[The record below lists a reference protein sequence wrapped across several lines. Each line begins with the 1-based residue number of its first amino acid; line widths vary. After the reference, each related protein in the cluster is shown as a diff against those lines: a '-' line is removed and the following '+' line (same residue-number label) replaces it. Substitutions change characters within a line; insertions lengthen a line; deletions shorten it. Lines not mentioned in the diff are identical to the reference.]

1 MNIFCGI
8 EVGRMRNL
16 FRKIFLWLGALF
28 WSKRFRIT
36 SVIASSFA
44 LQMIACAYG
53 TEDDVCY
60 DSKRFLDIGMISMS
74 KIDSAQ
80 LFLNGRRVC
89 VGETNSDRGII
100 ACRDSSVRNPVS
112 RLAISGE
119 IPDNC
124 TPQKGAEGHW
134 DCLEPSDY
142 LEWKPYGDIENCEV
156 TEEYPMWF
164 AMNCYVGGRSD
175 SIDVS
180 SSKLSMNVFV
190 GGQETKIETGLT
202 VSGATHITIVPESD
216 TTKWFSYSDSPVPV
230 GDMYRFPASS
240 SRLGCFEGYCV
251 LSREVLQKEYCFV
264 K

>member
-1 MNIFCGI
+1 
-8 EVGRMRNL
+8 MRSL
-16 FRKIFLWLGALF
+16 LRKFFLWLGALF
-28 WSKRFRIT
+28 WSKRFRIS

-53 TEDDVCY
+53 TEDDICY

-89 VGETNSDRGII
+89 VGETNSDRGMI
-100 ACRDSSVRNPVS
+100 ACRDSSVRNHVLRP
-112 RLAISGE
+112 ATSGE

-124 TPQKGAEGHW
+124 TPQEGAEGHW

-164 AMNCYVGGRSD
+164 STYCYVGGRSD

-190 GGQETKIETGLT
+190 GGQETKIETDVT
-202 VSGATHITIVPESD
+202 VSGGTIITIVPESD
-216 TTKWFSYSDSPVPV
+216 TTKFFSYSDSQM
-230 GDMYRFPASS
+230 DRYPASS

-251 LSREVLQKEYCFV
+251 ISREDPLGEHCFE